1 MKKIKR
7 ILIAC
12 AVLLMASI
20 NAYAAGTG
28 IFLETCILD
37 GSALQLVCS
46 ELDTE
51 IREDSFYL
59 TLDGMQMSLTAV
71 STVGNENIP
80 VTVYCLVDVSGSMK
94 KDQMEQAKE
103 VLYAVCE
110 GLDETDNIVI
120 SKLGNQTD
128 TSGFMSDKEQI
139 KTAIEQLE
147 AGNDDTNLYAGIQ
160 ESVGILNTDMQVNPK
175 RCLLILSDGD
185 DDQKSG
191 ITREEAERAVK
202 EARLSVY
209 TVATIPAN
217 PGTKSI
223 ESAKVLGSFAR
234 VSAAGVHYVP
244 SVDGI
249 SGTDAGRDI
258 AGHIDRGILLRAELP
273 ASVSDRDKL
282 ELCMTYTG
290 ADNSRWE
297 DTVVL
302 YARDLYGAREQES
315 AAAENTETAD
325 ARGTD
330 ESAVESQEDEGVQQ
344 ESIGEGVQG
353 VTDTQEST
361 DESWD
366 GTQGDGSS
374 DIWSYI
380 QSENRWVWIA
390 SGAAALLLVV
400 TGIVVIVRVRKKRA
414 STPSASV
421 LPPSAL
427 PSSPRPD
434 LPATEPLRPQ
444 NRKKTQSLSLSAI
457 GYMGIVHRIE
467 LPENEEVTI
476 GRNKKADIILDAND
490 KKLSG
495 AHCAMKWE
503 NGKIYI
509 WDLGSMNGTYVN
521 GVPIRQLGR
530 VAVHEGETVTL
541 GSYEYR
547 IG

>member
-1 MKKIKR
+1 MAPDLFERFLGGLGERMDLSACKQYNVDHEPNSLLGDDGIKR
-7 ILIAC
+7 LES
-12 AVLLMASI
+12 MKRH
-20 NAYAAGTG
+20 G
-28 IFLETCILD
+28 ITRL
-37 GSALQLVCS
+37 
-46 ELDTE
+46 
-51 IREDSFYL
+51 
-59 TLDGMQMSLTAV
+59 
-71 STVGNENIP
+71 TVGNENIP

-160 ESVGILNTDMQVNPK
+160 ESVGILNTDMQVNPR

-258 AGHIDRGILLRAELP
+258 AGHIDRGIVLRAELP

-315 AAAENTETAD
+315 AD
-325 ARGTD
+325 AFLSEARRMAQID
-330 ESAVESQEDEGVQQ
+330 VLPEVNAVLDVSNFDTRN
-344 ESIGEGVQG
+344 
-353 VTDTQEST
+353 VTDM
-361 DESWD
+361 
-366 GTQGDGSS
+366 
-374 DIWSYI
+374 SYMFCGC
-380 QSENRWVWIA
+380 SNLK
-390 SGAAALLLVV
+390 G
-400 TGIVVIVRVRKKRA
+400 
-414 STPSASV
+414 
-421 LPPSAL
+421 
-427 PSSPRPD
+427 
-434 LPATEPLRPQ
+434 
-444 NRKKTQSLSLSAI
+444 
-457 GYMGIVHRIE
+457 
-467 LPENEEVTI
+467 
-476 GRNKKADIILDAND
+476 LD
-490 KKLSG
+490 LSG
-495 AHCAMKWE
+495 FDMRKVS
-503 NGKIYI
+503 GRQ
-509 WDLGSMNGTYVN
+509 SMLV
-521 GVPIRQLGR
+521 GVPIK
-530 VAVHEGETVTL
+530 
-541 GSYEYR
+541 
-547 IG
+547 